1 MVELWTPQGSTYVG
15 GDNTGYNAETGVSIV
30 VHTFHFKDPETG
42 RAQVVKI
49 PADPDISQAHIE
61 DMAAQALETFLIEC
75 RVKDN
80 KKKPTVAERKEIGRQ
95 LKEFKEYAAKRR
107 DSTNNRIY
115 YRGI

>member
-15 GDNTGYNAETGVSIV
+15 GDNTGYNTETGVSIV

-75 RVKDN
+75 RVKDK
-80 KKKPTVAERKEIGRQ
+80 KKKPTAAEKREKGKQ
-95 LKEFKEYAAKRR
+95 LKHLKEYALKRR